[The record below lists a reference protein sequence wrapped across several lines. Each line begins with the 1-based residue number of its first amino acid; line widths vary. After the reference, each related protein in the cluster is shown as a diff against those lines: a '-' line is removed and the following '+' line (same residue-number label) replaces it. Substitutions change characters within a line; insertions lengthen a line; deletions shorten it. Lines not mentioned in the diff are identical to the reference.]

1 MFDTSRR
8 RITMEK
14 KNPNNRTR
22 KASPQRKKQPP
33 KKAKARTVINSI
45 IIVFLSVILIG
56 GVSGFFMLGKIV
68 SSVSAKNLSEQLVN
82 KEPSIFYASD
92 GKTIIGEVGGVSRE
106 NVTYNQIPQST
117 IDAFL
122 SIEDSRYFKHNGFDL
137 PRFISS
143 ALNNVRSASFSQG
156 GSTLTMQM
164 IDNFIMKPAE
174 EKAIEDGK
182 PYSSLTKVEKKIQE
196 IYLSMRAE
204 KELSKEEIITKYLN
218 EINFGDSA
226 RGIQRG
232 AQYYFNKNVEDLTLS
247 ESAFLAGVINAPNSY
262 NPYRGYDESTDS
274 NYYAYAEKRRNI
286 TLSQMLNHGY
296 ITKTEYN
303 LAKSTKLAFQL
314 GGEKKSKNN
323 YEQYRDFVYQA
334 QLEVRKLTGSDPA
347 TVPMK
352 IYTSLDIDAQKKAN
366 DIAAG
371 EEFNLPSNKYYQLGT
386 ATLNNNTGEII
397 AVIGGRTDIES
408 KSDTFKTRFTE
419 ERQPGSSI
427 KPLLDYAPTF
437 DKLGWATSRIIEDSP
452 IKIDG
457 NVSIPNADGKYYGDV
472 TMEYAIAKSLNTPA
486 LRALQALMEKE
497 GNDSLISYLKSLGFT
512 EKVANEFN
520 TQYGVGGSGM
530 QASPVQM
537 AAAYAAF
544 ANGGY
549 YIEPHMITK
558 VEYKDGSKTID
569 NKPKKTQVM
578 SPQAAYMTSEL
589 LYEAVNGKHKGEN
602 LMGSLGFGKYPV
614 YGKTGTTNYDEN
626 EKNGYG
632 GLMKDEWMV
641 NYTSEYTVATWTGF
655 DQSVKGKDTA
665 INNYLYDNINGK
677 VNKSLLDAISSNA
690 IRIQNPGG
698 ISSYGGGLIKTEWLS
713 SAAKNNPKTS
723 KDASVKDDGLQSAI
737 SGAEK
742 ISADEYTSESY
753 AKLQQALAAARKVLA
768 NAQASQSDIDGAKA
782 AIESAMQ
789 GLVKKP
795 AENKTDSTILNTAIS
810 NAANYQDTT
819 KYNPLQVSSLQTAVS
834 EGNAILSNSSATQEQ
849 IDAAADKIQAAIQ
862 DCINNPVTPTPTPT
876 PPEGETPST
885 GDGGTTPN
893 AQ

>member
-1 MFDTSRR
+1 
-8 RITMEK
+8 MEK
-14 KNPNNRTR
+14 KNPNNSTR
-22 KASPQRKKQPP
+22 KVSPQRHKQPQ
-33 KKAKARTVINSI
+33 KKSKARTVFNSI
-45 IIVFLSVILIG
+45 IIVFLSIVLIG

-68 SSVSAKNLSEQLVN
+68 SSVNAKNLSDQLIN
-82 KEPSIFYASD
+82 KEPSVVYASD
-92 GKTIIGEVGGVSRE
+92 GKTIIGELGGVSRE
-106 NVTYNQIPQST
+106 NVTYDQLPQST

-143 ALNNVRSASFSQG
+143 ALNNVKSASFSQG

-204 KELSKEEIITKYLN
+204 KELSKEDIITKYLN
-218 EINFGDSA
+218 EINFGDRA

-262 NPYRGYDESTDS
+262 NPYRGYDESTGS
-274 NYYAYAEKRRNI
+274 NYYAYAEERRNT
-286 TLSQMLNHGY
+286 TLGQMLNHGY

-323 YEQYRDFVYQA
+323 YDQYWDFVYQA
-334 QLEVRKLTGSDPA
+334 MLEVRKLTGSDPA

-352 IYTSLDIDAQKKAN
+352 IYTSLDINAQKKAN
-366 DIAAG
+366 EIAAG
-371 EEFNLPSNKYYQLGT
+371 EEFNLPANKYYQLGT
-386 ATLNNNTGEII
+386 AALNNQTGEIT
-397 AVIGGRTDIES
+397 AVIGGRKDIES
-408 KSDTFKTRFTE
+408 KSDTFKTRYTE

-437 DKLGWATSRIIEDSP
+437 DKLGWATSRIIEDAP

-457 NVSIPNADGKYYGDV
+457 TVSIPNADRKYYGDV

-497 GNDSLISYLKSLGFT
+497 GNAYLISYLKTLGFS
-512 EKVANEFN
+512 ENVADSYN
-520 TQYGVGGSGM
+520 TQYGVGGSKM

-558 VEYKDGSKTID
+558 VEFKDGSKTID
-569 NKPKKTQVM
+569 NKPKKIQVM
-578 SPQAAYMTSEL
+578 SPQSAYMTSEL
-589 LYEAVNGKHKGEN
+589 LYEAVNGKYKGEN

-614 YGKTGTTNYDEN
+614 YGKTGTSNYDDN
-626 EKNGYG
+626 DPHGYG

-641 NYTSEYTVATWTGF
+641 NYTSEYTIATWTGF
-655 DQSVKGKDTA
+655 DLAVKGKDTA
-665 INNYLYDNINGK
+665 MNNYLRMNINGLI
-677 VNKSLLDAISSNA
+677 NKSMLDAISSNA
-690 IRIQNPGG
+690 VRIQNPGG

-723 KDASVKDDGLQSAI
+723 KDTSVQDDGLQSAI
-737 SGAEK
+737 SSAEK
-742 ISADEYTSESY
+742 ISGDDYTSDSF

-768 NAQASQSDIDGAKA
+768 NAEASQRDIDGAKA

-789 GLVKKP
+789 GLIKKP
-795 AENKTDSTILNTAIS
+795 AENKTNSAALNAAIS
-810 NAANYQDTT
+810 NAANYQDTG
-819 KYNPLQVSSLQTAVS
+819 KYNALQVSALQTAVS
-834 EGNAILSNSSATQEQ
+834 EGNAILSNPAATQSQ
-849 IDAAADKIQAAIQ
+849 IDAAAAKIQAAIQ
-862 DCINNPVTPTPTPT
+862 DCINNPVTPAPTPT
-876 PPEGETPST
+876 PPSDNNHNGDTGE
-885 GDGGTTPN
+885 TTPN
-893 AQ
+893 TQ